1 MVVALVT
8 IFIIGY
14 FFIAME
20 HPFKINKTA
29 TALMLGTLLWT
40 IYALC
45 GAGDT
50 PSEVWHDLLKGELV
64 GHLGETAEIVFFL
77 LGAMTIVTL
86 IDDYQGFRVITDSIK
101 TNNTKKL
108 LWVISILNFFL
119 SALLDNMTTAIVM
132 IALLRKIIA
141 DKKERWLFAGM
152 VILAAN
158 AGGAWSPIGDVTTIM
173 LWIGNQ
179 VTTVNIIVKTIIA
192 SLVCMVV
199 PVFIVGATLKGE
211 IVRPE
216 NDSEGMEVPSHLRI
230 LILFMGVFALVFVP
244 IFKTITHLPPYLG
257 MLSGLAMLWV
267 TTEIISRKYEKSGR
281 KLPTAIT
288 TLEHIDTPTI
298 LFFLGIL
305 MAVSCLK
312 MAGILTSL
320 AGGLNSA
327 FGTDAP
333 GFFFIDLIIG
343 VLSAIVDNVPL
354 VAATM
359 GMYPLDHATPDLVLA
374 AQSVDLHPFIQNHA
388 FWEFLAYCAGTG
400 GSLLIIGSAAGV
412 AVMGMEKIDFIW
424 YLKKISWLALIGYIA
439 GAAVFMLMDVT
450 LFEPIEWLHNLS

>member
-20 HPFKINKTA
+20 HPFQINKTA
-29 TALMLGTLLWT
+29 TALALGTFLWT
-40 IYALC
+40 VFVFC
-45 GAGDT
+45 GAATQPGLD
-50 PSEVWHDLLKGELV
+50 SEAWHTFISEHLV
-64 GHLGETAEIVFFL
+64 ENLGETAEIVFFL

-86 IDDYQGFRVITDSIK
+86 IEDYQGFRVITDKITTTDK
-101 TNNTKKL
+101 KKL
-108 LWVISILNFFL
+108 LWVISIITFFL

-132 IALLRKIIA
+132 IALLRKLIA
-141 DKKERWLFAGM
+141 DKKERWLYAGM

-173 LWIGNQ
+173 LWIGGQ
-179 VTTVNIIVKTIIA
+179 VTTVNIMVKTIIA

-199 PVFIVGATLKGE
+199 PVLIVGATLKGD

-216 NDSEGMEVPSHLRI
+216 DTGAGVEVPAHLRR
-230 LILFMGVFALVFVP
+230 LILFMGVGALVFVP

-257 MLSGLAMLWV
+257 MLFGLAILWM
-267 TTEIISRKYEKSGR
+267 TTEIISRKYEKDGH
-281 KLPTAIT
+281 KLPTAVS

-312 MAGILTSL
+312 VSGILASL
-320 AGGLNSA
+320 AAALNGA
-327 FGTDAP
+327 FGTEAP

-343 VLSAIVDNVPL
+343 VLSSVVDNVPL
-354 VAATM
+354 VAAAM
-359 GMYPLDHATPDLVLA
+359 GMYPLDGAEA
-374 AQSVDLHPFIQNHA
+374 IFMQNHP

-424 YLKKISWLALIGYIA
+424 YLKKITLLALAGYIA
-439 GAAVFMLMDVT
+439 GALVFIAMDMT
-450 LFEPIEWLHNLS
+450 LFESIPALANLK